1 MVEVV
6 GTAPTSAMFI
16 TKFVYR
22 RSWKTNMNNIKLY
35 SKDSIYLLKMALTE
49 QQKKEITE
57 QQNQKNTTKRVIAQ
71 ELEKILYE
79 AIPVLDHGFV
89 RVVDYMGDDSS
100 VVQAARVSYGK
111 GTKKVSTDSGL
122 IKYLMRHRH
131 STPFEMCEIKYHV
144 KLPIFVARQWIRHR
158 TANVNEY
165 SARYS
170 ILDKEFYLPSKENLA
185 AQSATNRQGRGDLIN
200 GKQADNILNILKKDA
215 EQTYSNYELM
225 LNEKYDGTKISES
238 NKGLARE
245 LARMNLTLSTYT
257 QWYWKTDL
265 LNLLNFLS
273 LRADSHSQYEIR
285 AYADVMIDSLKRWVP
300 ITFDAFMDY
309 RVGGMELSAK
319 AKIVIQKMLKGE
331 NCNLESSNL
340 SKREWNEL
348 MESFGFK
355 EKIL

>member
-1 MVEVV
+1 MKL
-6 GTAPTSAMFI
+6 
-16 TKFVYR
+16 TK
-22 RSWKTNMNNIKLY
+22 
-35 SKDSIYLLKMALTE
+35 E
-49 QQKKEITE
+49 QKQEIID
-57 QQNQKNTTKRVIAQ
+57 QQSQKNFTKRVISP

-79 AIPVLDHGFV
+79 AMPVLDHGFV
-89 RVVDYMGDDSS
+89 RVVDYMGNDTSI
-100 VVQAARVSYGK
+100 VQSARVSYGK
-111 GTKKVSTDSGL
+111 GTKKISTDSGL

-170 ILDKEFYLPSKENLA
+170 ILDKEFYIPEKEHLA
-185 AQSATNRQGRGDLIN
+185 AQSKDNRQGRGTLIN
-200 GKQADNILNILKKDA
+200 GKQADEILNMLKEDA
-215 EQTYSNYELM
+215 QRNYDDYERM
-225 LNEKYDGTKISES
+225 LNEKYDGTVIDEK
-238 NKGLARE
+238 KQGLARE
-245 LARMNLTLSTYT
+245 LARMNLTLNAYT

-273 LRADSHSQYEIR
+273 LRADNHAQYEIR

-300 ITFDAFMDY
+300 ITYEAFMDY
-309 RVGGMELSAK
+309 RVGAMEISSK
-319 AKIVIQKMLKGE
+319 GKSVVKKMIKGE
-331 NCNLESSNL
+331 NCNFKDSGL

-355 EKIL
+355 ENLV

>member
-6 GTAPTSAMFI
+6 GTAPTSVMFI

-22 RSWKTNMNNIKLY
+22 YSWKTNTNNIKLVFI
-35 SKDSIYLLKMALTE
+35 DSIKLFKMKLTKE
-49 QQKKEITE
+49 QKQEIIDQQS
-57 QQNQKNTTKRVIAQ
+57 QQNVTKRVTSPD
-71 ELEKILYE
+71 LEKILYE

-89 RVVDYMGDDSS
+89 RVVDYMGDDTSI
-100 VVQAARVSYGK
+100 VQSARVSYGK

-170 ILDKEFYLPSKENLA
+170 ILDKEFYIPEKENLA
-185 AQSATNRQGRGDLIN
+185 AQSKDNRQGRGSLIN
-200 GKQADNILNILKKDA
+200 GKQADEILNMLKEDA
-215 EQTYSNYELM
+215 QRNYEDYEKM
-225 LNEKYDGTKISES
+225 LNEKYDGSVIDEK
-238 NKGLARE
+238 KQGLARE
-245 LARMNLTLSTYT
+245 LARMNLTLNAYT

-273 LRADSHSQYEIR
+273 LRADPHAQYEIR

-300 ITFDAFMDY
+300 ITYEAFMDY
-309 RVGGMELSAK
+309 RVGATEISSKGKSVVK
-319 AKIVIQKMLKGE
+319 KMIKGE
-331 NCNLESSNL
+331 NCKFEDSGL

-355 EKIL
+355 ENLV

>member
-1 MVEVV
+1 MKL
-6 GTAPTSAMFI
+6 
-16 TKFVYR
+16 TK
-22 RSWKTNMNNIKLY
+22 
-35 SKDSIYLLKMALTE
+35 E
-49 QQKKEITE
+49 QKQEIAD
-57 QQNQKNTTKRVIAQ
+57 QQSQKNVTKRVTSAG
-71 ELEKILYE
+71 LEKILYE
-79 AIPVLDHGFV
+79 AISVLDHGFV

-100 VVQAARVSYGK
+100 IVQAARVSYGK
-111 GTKKVSTDSGL
+111 GTKKISTDSGL

-185 AQSATNRQGRGDLIN
+185 AQSKNNRQGRGELIN
-200 GKQADNILNILKKDA
+200 GKQADKILDILKKDA
-215 EQTYSNYELM
+215 EQTYTDYELM
-225 LNEKYDGTKISES
+225 LNEKYDGSIIDGS

-245 LARMNLTLSTYT
+245 LARMNLTLNTYT

-273 LRADSHSQYEIR
+273 LRGDSHAQYEIK
-285 AYADVMIDSLKRWVP
+285 AYADVMTDSLKKWVP

-319 AKIVIQKMLKGE
+319 GKVVIQKMLKGQK
-331 NCNLESSNL
+331 CDLESSNL

>member
-1 MVEVV
+1 MVQRK
-6 GTAPTSAMFI
+6 PT
-16 TKFVYR
+16 
-22 RSWKTNMNNIKLY
+22 
-35 SKDSIYLLKMALTE
+35 
-49 QQKKEITE
+49 KKEIEE
-57 QQNQKNTTKRVIAQ
+57 QQSQKNSTKRVTSP

-79 AIPVLDHGFV
+79 ALPVLDHGFV
-89 RVVDYMGDDSS
+89 RVVDYMGDDTS
-100 VVQAARVSYGK
+100 VVQSARVSYGK

-170 ILDKEFYLPSKENLA
+170 ILDKEFYLPTKENLA
-185 AQSATNRQGRGDLIN
+185 AQSKNNRQGRGDLIN
-200 GKQADNILNILKKDA
+200 GKQADDILKILKEDAEKSYNDYETILN
-215 EQTYSNYELM
+215 ER
-225 LNEKYDGTKISES
+225 YDGTIINE
-238 NKGLARE
+238 NQKGLARE
-245 LARMNLTLSTYT
+245 LARMNLTLNTYT

-273 LRADSHSQYEIR
+273 LRADDHSQYEIR

-300 ITFDAFMDY
+300 ITYEAFMDY
-309 RVGGMELSAK
+309 RIGGMELSSK
-319 AKIVIQKMLKGE
+319 GKSVISKMIKGE
-331 NCNLESSNL
+331 SCDFENSKL

-355 EKIL
+355 EKMI